1 MSVRGNRTTALETER
16 EGRGGVSR
24 GHSSQREYWRR
35 AESSVAGSSRD
46 DSMSAERQ
54 EGTWT
59 QPSLFEWREGDV
71 RHGAGSEGGNQA
83 AASEESQALTALERE
98 RALTRDLMERICE
111 RGNLN
116 RAYKRVKANKGAPG
130 VDGMTVDDLYAWL
143 VEHKEGLV
151 ASLLDG
157 SYQAEP
163 VRGKEIPKPGGG
175 MRQLGIPT
183 VVDRLVQQA
192 ILQVLEPLL
201 DSTFS
206 ASSYGFRPGCN
217 AHQALRKG
225 AEYVRDGRVI
235 VVDLD
240 LEKFFDRVN
249 HDVLMARLAR
259 RVADRRL
266 LRIVR
271 RFLEAGMMQQGVC
284 IERHEGTPQ
293 GGPLS
298 PLLANLLLDDLDRE
312 LERRGHRFCRY
323 ADDCNIYVRTRTA
336 GERVMA
342 SVTAFLE
349 GKLRLRVN
357 REKSAVAYVEERK
370 FLGHRLLAGGR
381 LGIAPKSLDR
391 MQERVREIT
400 RRNRGVSFERVI
412 QELNGFLTGWVTY
425 FRYAECKAHLQRLDE
440 WIRKK
445 LRCVRLKQRKRAK
458 PIADFLQSL
467 GVPAWR
473 AWLLALSGKGWWRKA
488 GSPQASEAMP
498 TAWFREQGLVSL
510 SERYAALHQ

>member
-1 MSVRGNRTTALETER
+1 MSG
-16 EGRGGVSR
+16 
-24 GHSSQREYWRR
+24 
-35 AESSVAGSSRD
+35 
-46 DSMSAERQ
+46 ERQ

-71 RHGAGSEGGNQA
+71 RRGAGSEGGTQTGA
-83 AASEESQALTALERE
+83 CEEAQALTALERE

-130 VDGMTVDDLYAWL
+130 IDGMTVEGLYAWL
-143 VEHKEGLV
+143 VGHKEGLV

-157 SYQAEP
+157 SYEAEP

-201 DSTFS
+201 DPTFS
-206 ASSYGFRPGCN
+206 VSSYGFRPGCN

-235 VVDLD
+235 VVDID

-259 RVADRRL
+259 RVVDSRL

-298 PLLANLLLDDLDRE
+298 PLLANLLLDDLDKE

-323 ADDCNIYVRTRTA
+323 ADDCNIYVRTRAA

-349 GKLRLRVN
+349 GELRLRVN

-381 LGIAPKSLDR
+381 LGIAPKSLVR
-391 MQERVREIT
+391 MQGRVREIT

-412 QELNGFLTGWVTY
+412 QEVNGFLTGWVMY

-440 WIRKK
+440 WIRRK

-467 GVPAWR
+467 GLPAWR

-498 TAWFREQGLVSL
+498 KAWFREQGLVSL
-510 SERYAALHQ
+510 SERYAALHR